1 MEHVSL
7 FLSVHVFTMVPPMY
21 KDMCFNKDVVFGEC
35 GHIITSIRYCI
46 FVNVLLT
53 YCVFFF

>member
-35 GHIITSIRYCI
+35 GHIISRYCI